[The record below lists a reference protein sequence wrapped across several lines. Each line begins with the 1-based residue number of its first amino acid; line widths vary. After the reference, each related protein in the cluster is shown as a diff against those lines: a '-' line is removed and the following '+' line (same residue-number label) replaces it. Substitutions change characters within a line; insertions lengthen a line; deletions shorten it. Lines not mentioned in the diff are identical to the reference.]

1 LNSVASCPWVT
12 STIPIIISR
21 SERSGER
28 SRYFVHREA
37 KRKSVCDEMFIT
49 VS

>member
-12 STIPIIISR
+12 STIPIILLQVR
-21 SERSGER
+21 TLRER

-37 KRKSVCDEMFIT
+37 ERKSDAANC
-49 VS
+49 S